1 MHEDKVERMR
11 YAGVCGCMRVCVGGV
26 GGKAGA
32 VWWAGGLVSWTSLL
46 FPWCVQTLDHT
57 RPRSPTAPLSN
68 IRHNSLLLTH
78 GSQRELEGHDGI
90 EVKVNLKA
98 CDEGH

>member
-1 MHEDKVERMR
+1 MQGCV
-11 YAGVCGCMRVCVGGV
+11 GVCVCVLGGV
-26 GGKAGA
+26 RREQS
-32 VWWAGGLVSWTSLL
+32 GGLVSWTSLL

-68 IRHNSLLLTH
+68 IRHNPLLLTH